1 MSNQNSPSQKTAV
14 NVDSQLDDII
24 ATLAKTLL
32 AKRWRL
38 STAESCTGG
47 LVSASITALAGSS
60 EWFERGYIT
69 YSNQAKS
76 EDIDVSQNLIEQ
88 YGAVS
93 DQVARAMALGAK
105 QNSGSDIALSIT
117 GIAGPSGG
125 SPGKPVGTVC
135 FAWVLSTDQ
144 MISETKHFV
153 GDRQQIRQQACDFS
167 LRKLLSLIIAQ

>member
-1 MSNQNSPSQKTAV
+1 MNNKNSPSQKST
-14 NVDSQLDDII
+14 VDLDIQLDDII
-24 ATLAKTLL
+24 AIMAKTLL

-38 STAESCTGG
+38 SAAESCTGG

-117 GIAGPSGG
+117 GIAGPTGG
-125 SPGKPVGTVC
+125 SPEKPVGTVC
-135 FAWVLSTDQ
+135 FAWVLTNDQ
-144 MISETKHFV
+144 MISETKHFE

-167 LRKLLSLIIAQ
+167 LRKLLSLVIA

>member
-1 MSNQNSPSQKTAV
+1 MLIKNS
-14 NVDSQLDDII
+14 
-24 ATLAKTLL
+24 
-32 AKRWRL
+32 WHL

-47 LVSASITALAGSS
+47 MVAASITELAGSS
-60 EWFERGYIT
+60 EWFERGYVT

-93 DQVARAMALGAK
+93 DQVARAMAFGAK

-117 GIAGPSGG
+117 GIAGPTGG
-125 SPGKPVGTVC
+125 SPEKPVGTVC
-135 FAWVLSTDQ
+135 FAWVLANDQ
-144 MISETKHFV
+144 MISETKYFE

-167 LRKLLSLIIAQ
+167 LRKLLDLLLI

>member
-1 MSNQNSPSQKTAV
+1 MTNKKSTTESSTSNL
-14 NVDSQLDDII
+14 DIDDII

-32 AKRWRL
+32 AKGWRL

-76 EDIDVSQNLIEQ
+76 EDIDVSQNLIEE

-117 GIAGPSGG
+117 GIAGPTGG
-125 SPGKPVGTVC
+125 SSEKPVGTVC
-135 FAWVLSTDQ
+135 FAWVLANDQ
-144 MISETKHFV
+144 MISETKHFE
-153 GDRQQIRQQACDFS
+153 GNRQQIRQQACDFS
-167 LRKLLSLIIAQ
+167 LRKLLDLLRI

>member
-1 MSNQNSPSQKTAV
+1 MNSKNSAPQNLT
-14 NVDSQLDDII
+14 VDLDDII

-32 AKRWRL
+32 ANRWRL

-60 EWFERGYIT
+60 EWFERGYVT

-76 EDIDVSQNLIEQ
+76 EDIDVSQNLIEE
-88 YGAVS
+88 YGA
-93 DQVARAMALGAK
+93 VARAMALGTK

-125 SPGKPVGTVC
+125 SPEKPVGTVC
-135 FAWVLSTDQ
+135 IAWVLANDQ
-144 MISETKHFV
+144 MISETKHFE

-167 LRKLLSLIIAQ
+167 LRKLLSLLIAQ

>member
-1 MSNQNSPSQKTAV
+1 LDQSILNTPQKNDLHEVT
-14 NVDSQLDDII
+14 QE
-24 ATLAKTLL
+24 LARVLIKNN
-32 AKRWRL
+32 WHL

-47 LVSASITALAGSS
+47 MVAASITELAGSS
-60 EWFERGYIT
+60 EWFERGYVT

-93 DQVARAMALGAK
+93 DQVARAMVLGAK

-117 GIAGPSGG
+117 GIAGPTGG
-125 SPGKPVGTVC
+125 SPEKPVGTVC
-135 FAWVLSTDQ
+135 FAWVLANDQ
-144 MISETKHFV
+144 MVSETKHFE

-167 LRKLLSLIIAQ
+167 LRKLLSLVIA